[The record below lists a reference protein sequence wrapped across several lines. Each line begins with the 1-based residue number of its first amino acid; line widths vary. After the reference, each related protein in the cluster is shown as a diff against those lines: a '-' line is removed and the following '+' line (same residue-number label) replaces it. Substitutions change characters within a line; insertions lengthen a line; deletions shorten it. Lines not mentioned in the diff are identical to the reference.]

1 MVEYP
6 PASAGDVGSIPGQG
20 GSPGEGNGNPLRP
33 ISKHLITKLS
43 KLNNKENLENTKR
56 ETTHQLTK
64 KPQKENFC
72 HQKTG
77 RPEVTEMTQLKS
89 VKNTPGN
96 QEFYVQQNCPSKIKA
111 KLRHP
116 QVHQN

>member
-1 MVEYP
+1 MWAQALAWE
-6 PASAGDVGSIPGQG
+6 D
-20 GSPGEGNGNPLRP
+20 PLEKDIATHSEP

-43 KLNNKENLENTKR
+43 KVNNKKNLENTKR
-56 ETTHQLTK
+56 KTHQLTR
-64 KPQKENFC
+64 KPQKEKLIC

-77 RPEVTEMTQLKS
+77 RPEVTEMTQSKS

-96 QEFYVQQNCPSKIKA
+96 QEFYIQQNCPSKIKA